1 MLTHTL
7 IYVYTCMYVYTHV
20 VLYAI
25 HDQSCQ
31 NLTFDRF
38 TFLIKT
44 IHSERNCFY
53 VYALIGSATVL
64 LAALLLVSALVAG
77 LLCAIRHARRA
88 NTPQQSGENGTI
100 QHKYS
105 TVQYVCNRL
114 LNNYIC

>member
-1 MLTHTL
+1 MLTHIL

-53 VYALIGSATVL
+53 IYALIGSATVL

-100 QHKYS
+100 QHKYG
-105 TVQYVCNRL
+105 TVQYNM
-114 LNNYIC
+114 YAIGF